1 VEAGAAKA
9 ESGCASIAGFRSATS
24 GTGDEAVRYYL
35 APNCVLKR
43 LEEPCLYD
51 IREDELYELDEQ
63 AFAYLIR
70 AAEPSGAGPPEDRA
84 FLDSCLEEGLLVSSP
99 VTGVRPVPRK
109 SRIPSLRYLELQ
121 ITNRCNLHCRHCYVG
136 DPGTAELSIGD
147 LKTILDEFQEMQG
160 LRLLI
165 TGGEPILHR
174 QFGAFNELLPDYA
187 FRKVL
192 FTNGQ
197 ALDGDVL
204 RRLQVDEI
212 QVSIDGMQ
220 YGHDL
225 IRGPGTFRKAI
236 DAAERVHRA
245 GIPLSVATMV
255 HSGNLDEFDEMNALF
270 GGMGVRDWTV
280 DIPSPAGVLPE
291 HPELMVPPEVAGRYL
306 AFGFGGGL
314 HGGGEGYACGL
325 HLASILAN
333 GDICKCA
340 FYAGAPVGTI
350 RDGLASAWAKIRPI
364 PLSGLA
370 CAAAGC
376 PVLEECRGGCRY
388 RAERISGGRTP
399 CDKGASPDLYK
410 CFSYGIIESD
420 SGHEDRS

>member
-1 VEAGAAKA
+1 MLKEARMVSLVLAIVVLAAVVLFSVQNASPAGVSFFVWRFESSLAVIIFLSVVVGIVIGMLFFRRFFVEEETAET
-9 ESGCASIAGFRSATS
+9 ESGCAGIAGFRSATFCP
-24 GTGDEAVRYYL
+24 GDKAVRYYL
-35 APNCVLKR
+35 ASQCVLKR
-43 LEEPCLYD
+43 LEAPCLYD

-84 FLDSCLEEGLLVSSP
+84 FLESCLEEGLLVSSP
-99 VTGVRPVPRK
+99 ATGVRPVPRE
-109 SRIPSLRYLELQ
+109 SPVPSLRYLELQ

-136 DPGTAELSIGD
+136 DPGTTELSVGD

-236 DAAERVHRA
+236 DAAERIHRR
-245 GIPLSVATMV
+245 G
-255 HSGNLDEFDEMNALF
+255 FRF
-270 GGMGVRDWTV
+270 Q
-280 DIPSPAGVLPE
+280 LP
-291 HPELMVPPEVAGRYL
+291 PWCIAAILMSLTR
-306 AFGFGGGL
+306 
-314 HGGGEGYACGL
+314 
-325 HLASILAN
+325 
-333 GDICKCA
+333 
-340 FYAGAPVGTI
+340 
-350 RDGLASAWAKIRPI
+350 
-364 PLSGLA
+364 
-370 CAAAGC
+370 
-376 PVLEECRGGCRY
+376 
-388 RAERISGGRTP
+388 
-399 CDKGASPDLYK
+399 
-410 CFSYGIIESD
+410 
-420 SGHEDRS
+420 

>member
-1 VEAGAAKA
+1 MEEETAKA
-9 ESGCASIAGFRSATS
+9 ESGCARIVGCRNAAH
-24 GTGDEAVRYYL
+24 GTGEETVRYYL
-35 APNCVLKR
+35 APHCVLKR
-43 LEEPCLYD
+43 LEAPCLYD

-70 AAEPSGAGPPEDRA
+70 AAEPAGAGAPEDGS
-84 FLDSCLEEGLLVSSP
+84 FLESCLDEGLLVSSP
-99 VTGVRPVPRK
+99 AASVRPVPRE
-109 SRIPSLRYLELQ
+109 SPVPSLRYLELQ
-121 ITNRCNLHCRHCYVG
+121 ITRRCNLRCRHCYVG
-136 DPGTAELSIGD
+136 DPGTTELSVAD

-197 ALDGDVL
+197 VLDGDVL

-220 YGHDL
+220 HGHDL

-236 DAAERVHRA
+236 DAAERIHRA

-255 HSGNLDEFDEMNALF
+255 HSGNLNEFDDMNALF
-270 GGMGVRDWTV
+270 GSMGVRDWTV
-280 DIPSPAGVLPE
+280 DIPSPAGILSE

-306 AFGFGGGL
+306 SFGFGSGL

-350 RDGLASAWAKIRPI
+350 RDGLASAWAKILPI
-364 PLSGLA
+364 PLSALA
-370 CAAAGC
+370 CASAGC

-388 RAERISGGRTP
+388 RAERISGKGTL
-399 CDKGASPDLYK
+399 CNEGASPDLYK

>member
-1 VEAGAAKA
+1 MEAGATKA
-9 ESGCASIAGFRSATS
+9 QSRIAVVIRFRSVAS
-24 GTGDEAVRYYL
+24 HIGDEAMRYYL
-35 APNCVLKR
+35 APHCVLKR
-43 LEEPCLYD
+43 LEAPCLYD
-51 IREDELYELDEQ
+51 IRQDELYELDEQ
-63 AFAYLIR
+63 AFAYLIH
-70 AAEPSGAGPPEDRA
+70 AAEPSGAGSPEDRA
-84 FLDSCLEEGLLVSSP
+84 FLESCLEEGLLITSPLASVRPAPRESP
-99 VTGVRPVPRK
+99 V
-109 SRIPSLRYLELQ
+109 PSLRYLELQ

-136 DPGTAELSIGD
+136 TPAAAELSIEE
-147 LKTILDEFQEMQG
+147 LKTILDEFQDMQG

-197 ALDGDVL
+197 ALDGDLL
-204 RRLQVDEI
+204 RRLRVDEI

-220 YGHDL
+220 RGHDL
-225 IRGPGTFRKAI
+225 IRGPGTFRKAL
-236 DAAERVHRA
+236 DAAERIHRA

-255 HSGNLDEFDEMNALF
+255 HSGNLDEFDEMKALF
-270 GGMGVRDWTV
+270 AGMGVRDWTV
-280 DIPSPAGVLPE
+280 DIPSPAGGLLE

-340 FYAGAPVGTI
+340 FYADAPVGTI
-350 RDGLASAWAKIRPI
+350 REGLASAWAKIRPV
-364 PLSGLA
+364 PLSGLD
-370 CAAAGC
+370 CSAAGC
-376 PVLEECRGGCRY
+376 PVLHECRGGCRY
-388 RAERISGGRTP
+388 RAEHGSGLSV
-399 CDKGASPDLYK
+399 KQESAPDLYK
-410 CFSYGIIESD
+410 CFAYGIIESA
-420 SGHEDRS
+420 SGHEDRD